1 MDSEIKWI
9 PVDYHRI
16 TEEERRAN
24 DYPQDWIYYIDSPM
38 PEEGQE
44 ILITTNAGYVEKDT
58 CLYDGDTYYTDSG
71 YDWCGEI
78 LAWMPLPEPYR
89 KDGEPNKRS
98 DCKICVGAKVYQT
111 DGIRVYESSVRRILY
126 ETEEITFDVSA
137 IGQSIFLT
145 KKEAGEKAEH
155 YGTT

>member
-24 DYPQDWIYYIDSPM
+24 DYPEDWVYCIDSPM

-58 CLYDGDTYYTDSG
+58 CLNDGEGYYTDSG
-71 YDWCGEI
+71 YDWLEDI
-78 LAWMPLPEPYR
+78 TAWMPLPEPY
-89 KDGEPNKRS
+89 
-98 DCKICVGAKVYQT
+98 
-111 DGIRVYESSVRRILY
+111 
-126 ETEEITFDVSA
+126 
-137 IGQSIFLT
+137 
-145 KKEAGEKAEH
+145 KKEGD
-155 YGTT
+155 